1 MHSLINLTYTVMIE
15 VAAGVMKKVQ
25 VNFDWGT
32 NQTLISPTYM
42 RRSPQPALLHTRV
55 TLKVAPVPVKGRY
68 SGGLRLNR
76 GGRQATLDSPFR
88 AQCAGLSRTV
98 LVVFASFSSVATCL
112 ARMSRLWTH
121 HDRLG

>member
-1 MHSLINLTYTVMIE
+1 MHSLIILTYTVMIE

-25 VNFDWGT
+25 VNFDRGT
-32 NQTLISPTYM
+32 NQTLISPNYM
-42 RRSPQPALLHTRV
+42 RRSPQPALRSLSLVTYPKISEMTWEHLLHARV
-55 TLKVAPVPVKGRY
+55 TLEVAPLPVKGLY

-98 LVVFASFSSVATCL
+98 LVVFAL
-112 ARMSRLWTH
+112 
-121 HDRLG
+121 